1 MDEHLHIDD
10 QQPERPFRDEPERT
24 VKEIFSHTGPGHTA
38 PEPETTHMEVH
49 KHPHHVTHKKK
60 WSEYLL
66 EFFMIFLAVLLG
78 FLAETEREH
87 IVEKDRER
95 QFMSSLV
102 RDLQLDTLE
111 LAKGHTFRMGKIT
124 AIDSM
129 ISYLGVQ
136 KGNLLPAPLYRLS
149 IKYFANRNFFQNSGT
164 LDQLKNSGGLR
175 LINNRMIV
183 DSIEA
188 YDQQVKRMAKRDDF
202 EVDAFM
208 YNNRIGQKLFDARS
222 VVKAYGFSDSPL
234 VLKDSAT
241 SIPLNPGF
249 LDEYVNSL
257 RNYEL
262 LIKSNDGVFESN
274 RTKALNLLNLIIG
287 KYHLE

>member
-1 MDEHLHIDD
+1 MDERLDIDNQHL
-10 QQPERPFRDEPERT
+10 ERPFRDESERNGE
-24 VKEIFSHTGPGHTA
+24 EIFSNTEPVHTA
-38 PEPETTHMEVH
+38 QEPETTNMEVH

-66 EFFMIFLAVLLG
+66 EFFMIFLAVFLG

-111 LAKGHTFRMGKIT
+111 LAKGHAFRMVKIA
-124 AIDSM
+124 AIDSV
-129 ISYLGVQ
+129 ISCLGVQ
-136 KGNLLPAPLYRLS
+136 QGNLAPAQLYRLS

-222 VVKAYGFSDSPL
+222 IVKAYGFSDSPL
-234 VLKDSAT
+234 ILKDSTT
-241 SIPLNPGF
+241 SIQLNPGF

-262 LIKSNDGVFESN
+262 LIKNNDGVF
-274 RTKALNLLNLIIG
+274 
-287 KYHLE
+287 